1 MMLHSP
7 TRRCG
12 SAPRFLKRAGTTITI
27 LGAIAIACGLVTH
40 RAQASEWDK
49 MTKLTVNEP
58 IQVSDT
64 YLDPGTYVF
73 KLADVGSSRHIV
85 QIFDGDQSH
94 IINTVMAIPNY
105 RLEPTG
111 NTRFTFWETPP
122 GNVKAMRAWFYPGDN
137 FGQEFRYPK
146 QLRQIAVVRT
156 PEVLPAPPQA
166 APPAPAP
173 QPEAVVPEA
182 SNVQPNVQPSPAPAE
197 QPVEIAQATPPP
209 ASPPAQAPQAEPAP
223 QELPK
228 TASPYTTIGL
238 GGLMFLGLF
247 GVVRLARAA

>member
-7 TRRCG
+7 TRPR
-12 SAPRFLKRAGTTITI
+12 SSTSRFLHRASAVAAI
-27 LGAIAIACGLVTH
+27 LGAIAIAAGPVAH

-49 MTKLTVNEP
+49 LTRLTVNEP

-73 KLADVGSSRHIV
+73 KLADIGSSRHVV
-85 QIFDGDQSH
+85 QIFNDDQTH

-111 NTRFTFWETPP
+111 NSRFTFWETPP

-156 PEVLPAPPQA
+156 PELLTPPPQA
-166 APPAPAP
+166 EPPTQTPV
-173 QPEAVVPEA
+173 VVPET
-182 SNVQPNVQPSPAPAE
+182 SSVQPSPAAPE
-197 QPVEIAQATPPP
+197 KPVEIAQATPPP
-209 ASPPAQAPQAEPAP
+209 APASEPAQVAQAQPAP

-228 TASPYTTIGL
+228 TASPYTAIGL
-238 GGLMFLGLF
+238 GGLTLLGFF
-247 GVVRLARAA
+247 GVLRAITLV